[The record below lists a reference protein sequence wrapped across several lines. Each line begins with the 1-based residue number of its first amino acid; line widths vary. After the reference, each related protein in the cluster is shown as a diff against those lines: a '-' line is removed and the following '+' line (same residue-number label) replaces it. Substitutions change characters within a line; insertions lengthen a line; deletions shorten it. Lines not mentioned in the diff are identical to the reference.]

1 MKRVILGLLL
11 AVLLTLTL
19 GASIALAAGPP
30 EYNGPPDAI
39 YIDHNAELKS
49 DVVTFIKDEIKDGKP
64 EIWMKKHGTWIH
76 MNQGTTQFCPECGAD
91 VSPANSDCPECGE
104 EIK

>member
-11 AVLLTLTL
+11 AALLTLTL
-19 GASIALAAGPP
+19 GTSIALAAGPP

-39 YIDHNAELKS
+39 YIDHNAEFKS
-49 DVVTFIKDEIKDGKP
+49 DVVTFIKDEIKGGKP
-64 EIWMKKHGTWIH
+64 EIWMKKDGTWIH
-76 MNQGTTQFCPECGAD
+76 VNQGATQICPECGAS
-91 VSPANSDCPECGE
+91 VSISNPECPECGS